1 MLLAH
6 LLQAQLLL
14 GLSQPVLRLLR
25 APPLLREALLE
36 LSHLGRGGVGVRV
49 AIGVAVGVG
58 LGSSYG
64 SA

>member
-36 LSHLGRGGVGVRV
+36 LSHLGGGGVAVRD